1 MAQNLA
7 PSHWLSGYELTDT
20 NTKIS
25 IPIASLSGLDASE
38 ANGSTGDI
46 RKVLRALMATLHAAW
61 LAEAAADRPQQM
73 TVSRSSSV
81 NDSTGETVRTYQA
94 QFRVATTGEEVVDE
108 PSAS

>member
-25 IPIASLSGLDASE
+25 IPIASLPGLDASE
-38 ANGSTGDI
+38 ANADTGDI

-61 LAEAAADRPQQM
+61 LAEASADRPQRMVIARQ
-73 TVSRSSSV
+73 SSV
-81 NDSTGETVRTYQA
+81 HDSTGETVRTYQA

>member
-25 IPIASLSGLDASE
+25 IPIASLPGLDATK

-46 RKVLRALMATLHAAW
+46 RKVLRALMAALHAAW
-61 LAEAAADRPQQM
+61 LAEASADRPKQM
-73 TVSRSSSV
+73 TLGRSTSV
-81 NDSTGETVRTYQA
+81 NESTGETMRTYQA

>member
-25 IPIASLSGLDASE
+25 IPLASLPGLDSTK
-38 ANGSTGDI
+38 ANASTGDI
-46 RKVLRALMATLHAAW
+46 RKVLRAIMAAIHAAW
-61 LAEAAADRPQQM
+61 LAEASADRPKQM
-73 TVSRSSSV
+73 TLGRSTSV
-81 NDSTGETVRTYQA
+81 NESTGETTRTDQA
-94 QFRVATTGEEVVDE
+94 QFKVATTGEEVVDE